1 MRASPLA
8 AFAALPHR
16 AALRAVPPHDP
27 AMLIIWLVSW
37 SPGASA
43 GTQITAIAKARG
55 SDADDAG
62 EDLAVHPEVLGQ
74 HDRRQHAGLP

>member
-1 MRASPLA
+1 
-8 AFAALPHR
+8 
-16 AALRAVPPHDP
+16 
-27 AMLIIWLVSW
+27 MLIIWLVSW

-43 GTQITAIAKARG
+43 GTQITAIVKARG

-62 EDLAVHPEVLGQ
+62 EDLAVHPEFLGQ